1 MPLKT
6 AAISR
11 VSGLYLRMF
20 FLAAMIALSHLASCQ
35 ASAGDTG
42 TAAVVIEHQT
52 SDGVTP
58 YSTTYRASHDN
69 CTITWVAYN
78 CEPGVVKYERDCPAP
93 LTRQLPLLRSLCAA
107 FLSQDLHASAFH
119 TLFWGR
125 LAPDSTE
132 ASREMSFRF
141 AAAAF
146 SSEEWDKRRGQPK
159 RGDINRFTRDLA
171 NQARIYPEL
180 QELFTDFH
188 LTVTLSHV
196 EKVLVKRA
204 DQLPCYP
211 QLIPLGAKAAD
222 LLPFDCMAWFAVT
235 IDNTPNN

>member
-11 VSGLYLRMF
+11 VPGLFLRVF
-20 FLAAMIALSHLASCQ
+20 VLAAMLALSHLASCQ
-35 ASAGDTG
+35 APSGDTG

-52 SDGVTP
+52 SDGVTL
-58 YSTTYRASHDN
+58 YSTTYRAAHDN
-69 CTITWVAYN
+69 CTITWIAYN
-78 CEPGVVKYERDCPAP
+78 YEPGVVKYKRDCPAP
-93 LTRQLPLLRSLCAA
+93 LAQQLPLLHSICAT
-107 FLSQDLHASAFH
+107 FLSQDRHAAAFH

-125 LAPDSTE
+125 LAPDST
-132 ASREMSFRF
+132 ASSREMSFRV

-146 SSEEWDKRRGQPK
+146 RSEEWDKRRGQPK
-159 RGDINRFTRDLA
+159 HGDINRFTRDLA

-196 EKVLVKRA
+196 EKVLVERA
-204 DQLPCYP
+204 DQLSCYP
-211 QLIPLGAKAAD
+211 QLVLLGAKAAD
-222 LLPFDCMAWFAVT
+222 LLPFDCMAWFAVA